1 MFGLFFKKLFLI
13 ITFSFV
19 FFNSAQSQII
29 KKIEINGNK
38 RLSNETILMF
48 IPDIKDKEFYEES
61 LNEVLKSLYDSN
73 YFKNVTVKFENNV
86 FLITVDENPIIQN
99 IEYNGIKA
107 KKIKQTITENLTFRS
122 RSSFNPNIVK
132 NDKKKIL
139 SNLKQ
144 LGYYF
149 ATVDVSIEELKDNKI
164 NLIYDIV
171 LGNKSKIKRISLIG
185 DKIYKDKKLKSI
197 IVSEEYKFWKFISG
211 KKYLNSNLIKLD
223 ERLLKNFYINNGY
236 YNVNINSSFAKLIN
250 NDEFELIFNI
260 DANEKIYFGNL
271 ILNIPKDFNSEN
283 FKKVDNYFEKI
294 KGKPYS
300 LQKIEKILELIET
313 ISVQE
318 QYMSIKARTAQ
329 KIIGNKINYEF
340 IIEESEKYLVEK
352 INIYGNNVTRENVIR
367 NQLEVDEGDIFNEI
381 LASKTLNNLKTLNFF
396 EKVNQEIVDGSTLN
410 SKIININV
418 KEKATGEITA
428 GAGIGTSGSTI
439 AFGVRENNY
448 LGKGIGVNSNLTV
461 SEETIKGLLS
471 INNPNFMNSD
481 KSINFSLQAL
491 ETDRLKESGYETNKA
506 GFSLGTRFEY
516 LDDLRLG
523 LTTSNY
529 YEKITT
535 NSLASARQK
544 KQQGHYWDSFLNLN
558 FDYDK
563 RNQKFQ
569 TNQGFRSR
577 YGVNVPILSNTNT
590 LTNSYSYKY
599 FSELFEDNVSTVGV
613 TLKSAFS
620 INDKDVKL
628 SERLFIPGSLLRGFE
643 SGKVGPKDNDDYI
656 GGNYM
661 ATFNL
666 TSTLPQ
672 IFPNSQNTDFLFFM
686 DVANIWGVDY
696 DSSLD
701 DSDKFRSSVGF
712 GVDWFTAIGPLNFS
726 FAQPISKNSTDKEET
741 FRFNLGTT
749 F

>member
-1 MFGLFFKKLFLI
+1 MFGLFFKKFFLI

-294 KGKPYS
+294 KDKPYS

>member
-1 MFGLFFKKLFLI
+1 MFGLFFKKFFLI

-294 KGKPYS
+294 KDKPYS

-516 LDDLRLG
+516 LDDLKLG

-701 DSDKFRSSVGF
+701 DSDKFRSSIGF

>member
-185 DKIYKDKKLKSI
+185 DKIYKDKKLKSV

-236 YNVNINSSFAKLIN
+236 YNANINSSFAKLIN

-260 DANEKIYFGNL
+260 DANEKIYFGDL

-516 LDDLRLG
+516 LDDLKLG

-701 DSDKFRSSVGF
+701 DSDKFRSSIGF

>member
-185 DKIYKDKKLKSI
+185 DKIYKDKKLKSV

-236 YNVNINSSFAKLIN
+236 YNANINSSFAKLIN

-260 DANEKIYFGNL
+260 DANEKIYFGDL

-516 LDDLRLG
+516 LDDLKLG

-544 KQQGHYWDSFLNLN
+544 KQQGHYWDSFLNFN
-558 FDYDK
+558 FNYDK

-701 DSDKFRSSVGF
+701 DSDKFRSSIGF

>member
-1 MFGLFFKKLFLI
+1 MFGLFFKKFFLI

-99 IEYNGIKA
+99 IEFNGIKA

-294 KGKPYS
+294 KDKPYS

>member
-1 MFGLFFKKLFLI
+1 MFGLFFKKFFLI

-149 ATVDVSIEELKDNKI
+149 ATVNVSIEELKDNKI

-294 KGKPYS
+294 KDKPYS

-558 FDYDK
+558 FA
-563 RNQKFQ
+563 
-569 TNQGFRSR
+569 
-577 YGVNVPILSNTNT
+577 
-590 LTNSYSYKY
+590 
-599 FSELFEDNVSTVGV
+599 
-613 TLKSAFS
+613 LKS
-620 INDKDVKL
+620 
-628 SERLFIPGSLLRGFE
+628 SEMSQKANVGKSL
-643 SGKVGPKDNDDYI
+643 GK
-656 GGNYM
+656 
-661 ATFNL
+661 
-666 TSTLPQ
+666 
-672 IFPNSQNTDFLFFM
+672 
-686 DVANIWGVDY
+686 
-696 DSSLD
+696 
-701 DSDKFRSSVGF
+701 
-712 GVDWFTAIGPLNFS
+712 
-726 FAQPISKNSTDKEET
+726 
-741 FRFNLGTT
+741 
-749 F
+749 

>member
-1 MFGLFFKKLFLI
+1 MFGLFFKKFFLI

-149 ATVDVSIEELKDNKI
+149 ATVNVSIEELKDNKI

-294 KGKPYS
+294 KDKPYS

>member
-1 MFGLFFKKLFLI
+1 MFGLFFKKFFLI

-283 FKKVDNYFEKI
+283 FKKVNNYFEKI
-294 KGKPYS
+294 KDKPYS

-313 ISVQE
+313 ISVQQ

>member
-185 DKIYKDKKLKSI
+185 DKIYKDKKLKSV

-236 YNVNINSSFAKLIN
+236 YNANINSSFAKLIN

-260 DANEKIYFGNL
+260 DANEKIYFGDL

-471 INNPNFMNSD
+471 INNPNFRT
-481 KSINFSLQAL
+481 I
-491 ETDRLKESGYETNKA
+491 
-506 GFSLGTRFEY
+506 
-516 LDDLRLG
+516 
-523 LTTSNY
+523 
-529 YEKITT
+529 
-535 NSLASARQK
+535 
-544 KQQGHYWDSFLNLN
+544 
-558 FDYDK
+558 
-563 RNQKFQ
+563 
-569 TNQGFRSR
+569 
-577 YGVNVPILSNTNT
+577 V
-590 LTNSYSYKY
+590 
-599 FSELFEDNVSTVGV
+599 
-613 TLKSAFS
+613 
-620 INDKDVKL
+620 
-628 SERLFIPGSLLRGFE
+628 
-643 SGKVGPKDNDDYI
+643 
-656 GGNYM
+656 
-661 ATFNL
+661 
-666 TSTLPQ
+666 
-672 IFPNSQNTDFLFFM
+672 
-686 DVANIWGVDY
+686 
-696 DSSLD
+696 
-701 DSDKFRSSVGF
+701 
-712 GVDWFTAIGPLNFS
+712 
-726 FAQPISKNSTDKEET
+726 
-741 FRFNLGTT
+741 
-749 F
+749 

>member
-48 IPDIKDKEFYEES
+48 IPDIKDKEFYDES

-461 SEETIKGLLS
+461 SEETINGLLS

-516 LDDLRLG
+516 LDDLKLG

-535 NSLASARQK
+535 NSLASVRQK

-599 FSELFEDNVSTVGV
+599 FSELFEDNVSTVGL

-628 SERLFIPGSLLRGFE
+628 SERLFIPSSLLRGFE

-701 DSDKFRSSVGF
+701 DSDKFRSSIGF